1 MREFVWSLSALKTL
15 FWIFFFVN
23 DDSLYKFEANNKGC
37 TVWKK
42 ITKNSCSQKK
52 WNQEW
57 AGVKRQQFCLR
68 KQILRRWKFNKRFS
82 GRHYYLKKSCNC
94 LSPECCTNKSQQ
106 LPWYSDTAG
115 SWILRKW
122 ECLSL
127 KLPNLRKHYTLWGLG
142 WSICLCP
149 RNTLFGLYSILQA
162 IPSKE
167 PIMKFQV
174 WRQCKQKSNFSKI
187 NTSIYDRTNINFCEC
202 CQAFLGI

>member
-1 MREFVWSLSALKTL
+1 MCGLYLPLKPS
-15 FWIFFFVN
+15 FEFFFVN
-23 DDSLYKFEANNKGC
+23 EYSLYKFEAKNKGGHSL
-37 TVWKK
+37 KN
-42 ITKNSCSQKK
+42 ITKNSCSQKNEIVNEQVLK
-52 WNQEW
+52 DSNSVYE
-57 AGVKRQQFCLR
+57 
-68 KQILRRWKFNKRFS
+68 NKSYVDESLIRGFQDVIII
-82 GRHYYLKKSCNC
+82 KKSPAIVSAQSAVPINPNN
-94 LSPECCTNKSQQ
+94 SH
-106 LPWYSDTAG
+106 DTTR

-167 PIMKFQV
+167 PIMKIQV
-174 WRQCKQKSNFSKI
+174 WSQCKQKSNFSKI
-187 NTSIYDRTNINFCEC
+187 NTSIYDRTNINFGEC

>member
-1 MREFVWSLSALKTL
+1 MN
-15 FWIFFFVN
+15 IFFVN
-23 DDSLYKFEANNKGC
+23 DDSLYKFEAKNKGW

-57 AGVKRQQFCLR
+57 AGVKRQQLCLR
-68 KQILRRWKFNKRFS
+68 KQILHRWRFNKRFS

-106 LPWYSDTAG
+106 LPWYNDTAG

-127 KLPNLRKHYTLWGLG
+127 KLPNLSKHYTLWGLG

-167 PIMKFQV
+167 PIMKIQV
-174 WRQCKQKSNFSKI
+174 WSQCKQKSNFSKI
-187 NTSIYDRTNINFCEC
+187 NTSIYDRTNINFSEC